1 MSLERFKAT
10 LRQKIA
16 EMKSTKSKAAR
27 IGIIEQQHY
36 DDGTPV
42 AYVAAIHEYGSP
54 TNHIPPRPFFRPT
67 IAEKQD
73 NWKNVVRR
81 LLKQGKS
88 VEEVLA
94 LLGQRAA
101 SDVFQTLSEL
111 TTPPLALST
120 KIARNRKAHK
130 GKNGRKRK
138 PKAVSIK
145 PLIDTKRLSSS
156 IASDV
161 VDKK

>member
-1 MSLERFKAT
+1 MNNLSRFFLCSYLT
-10 LRQKIA
+10 QV
-16 EMKSTKSKAAR
+16 
-27 IGIIEQQHY
+27 Y
-36 DDGTPV
+36 
-42 AYVAAIHEYGSP
+42 
-54 TNHIPPRPFFRPT
+54 PT

-73 NWKNVVRR
+73 NWKNVVKR
-81 LLKQGKS
+81 LLKKGKS

-94 LLGQRAA
+94 LLGQRAE
-101 SDVFQTLSEL
+101 SDVFQTLSKL
-111 TTPPLALST
+111 TTPPLALPT

-138 PKAVSIK
+138 PKSVSIK